1 MFHRFRSIPAT
12 AMAAVLGCA
21 LMATAA
27 TPAAAREKQKKEDAA
42 KGPQITPSKALMPVA
57 QKLDEA
63 LKKKYPAARQD
74 AIAAEIGRAERGE
87 RGCQSGEISVAADD
101 IKKQT

>member
-12 AMAAVLGCA
+12 AMTAVLGCA

-42 KGPQITPSKALMPVA
+42 KGPQITPSKAFMPVA
-57 QKLDEA
+57 QQLDEA
-63 LKKKYPAARQD
+63 LKKKDTAALQA
-74 AIAAEIGRAERGE
+74 AIAKGQAAATTNDDKYYLASIGRAH
-87 RGCQSGEISVAADD
+87 V
-101 IKKQT
+101 